1 MKQQSIEQQLAAMSQ
16 PTADLARMAQVH
28 GRPNSDPEELIEQFD
43 LFLYPV
49 TIHERHMYRDEFTWA
64 GGTDELEFER
74 YVVGKRR
81 IAYFTRQLEA
91 SRGIL
96 GGEHE

>member
-1 MKQQSIEQQLAAMSQ
+1 MKTIEQSHAELVQ
-16 PTADLARMAQVH
+16 PTADLARLPH
-28 GRPNSDPEELIEQFD
+28 SRPISDPEDLIEQCD

-49 TIHERHMYRDEFTWA
+49 TIHERHMYLDEFTWA

-96 GGEHE
+96 GGENE

>member
-1 MKQQSIEQQLAAMSQ
+1 MKTIEQLHAELVQ
-16 PTADLARMAQVH
+16 PTADLARLPH
-28 GRPNSDPEELIEQFD
+28 GRPISDPENLIEQCD

-49 TIHERHMYRDEFTWA
+49 TIHERHLYLDEFVWGT
-64 GGTDELEFER
+64 GGDELQFEQF
-74 YVVGKRR
+74 VVGKRR
-81 IAYFTRQLEA
+81 IAYFQRQIA